1 MPTRLR
7 LRTGRLL
14 LLACDAQVAGMAC
27 RMGWRLS
34 ELEAIIRVRR
44 TRRAESTST
53 RLVYLDKIL
62 GGGMIDNLP
71 ET

>member
-1 MPTRLR
+1 MSTRLR

-14 LLACDAQVAGMAC
+14 LLACDAQEAGMAC

-34 ELEAIIRVRR
+34 ELEAIIR
-44 TRRAESTST
+44 
-53 RLVYLDKIL
+53 DKIL